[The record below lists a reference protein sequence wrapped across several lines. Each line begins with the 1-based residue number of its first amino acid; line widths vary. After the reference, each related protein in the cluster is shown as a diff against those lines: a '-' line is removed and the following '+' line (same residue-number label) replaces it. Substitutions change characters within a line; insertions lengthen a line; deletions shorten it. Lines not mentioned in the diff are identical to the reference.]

1 MNITFER
8 DSVCAGDD
16 VLAPNSRVVAFAG
29 TPRLT
34 DVLSETGPL
43 LAYLPCVQAS
53 KTHWRVW
60 IGDEC
65 IASLGFTCEPA
76 RTLSVTLLVADRPV
90 EADRVHFSET
100 DQERIT

>member
-16 VLAPNSRVVAFAG
+16 VLAPNSRVVAFTA

-34 DVLSETGPL
+34 DVLSETGPV

-53 KTHWRVW
+53 TTYWRAW

-65 IASLGFTCEPA
+65 VASLSFTCEPA
-76 RTLSVTLLVADRPV
+76 RTLSVTLLVPDRAV
-90 EADRVHFSET
+90 EVGRVYFSET
-100 DQERIT
+100 DQERVA